1 MKKDS
6 KSLIIFAIFV
16 IIFLGIF
23 STLYY
28 LYKNNIFLTVW
39 MLTPALSV
47 VLTKII
53 CKEDFKDLYLKPNF
67 KKNKKWY
74 FSAYILMPVIAYL
87 GALIYFMIFRSDFD
101 LFGSSYAMDISV
113 TSQNEYISN
122 LLVMILLAIL
132 VNPIMGIVQCF
143 GEELAWRG
151 YLIPRLNKRF
161 SIHHLFFSIKQN
173 QFGVLSFSMPH

>member
-28 LYKNNIFLTVW
+28 LYKNNIFLTIL

-53 CKEDFKDLYLKPNF
+53 CKEDFKDLYLKPNLYVV
-67 KKNKKWY
+67 K
-74 FSAYILMPVIAYL
+74 L
-87 GALIYFMIFRSDFD
+87 
-101 LFGSSYAMDISV
+101 
-113 TSQNEYISN
+113 
-122 LLVMILLAIL
+122 
-132 VNPIMGIVQCF
+132 
-143 GEELAWRG
+143 
-151 YLIPRLNKRF
+151 
-161 SIHHLFFSIKQN
+161 
-173 QFGVLSFSMPH
+173 